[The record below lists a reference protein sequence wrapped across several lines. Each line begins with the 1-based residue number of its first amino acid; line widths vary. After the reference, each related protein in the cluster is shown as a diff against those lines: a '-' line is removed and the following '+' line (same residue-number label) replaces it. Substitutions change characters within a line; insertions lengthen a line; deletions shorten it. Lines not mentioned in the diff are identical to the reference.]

1 VGRAVLSRP
10 YNTLTPEARLE
21 EQERRYREQMG
32 AEKAERQRQLAE
44 AERKRKRKPKPKPK
58 GAS

>member
-1 VGRAVLSRP
+1 LSRP
-10 YNTLTPEARLE
+10 YSTLKPEARLE

-32 AEKAERQRQLAE
+32 AKKTERQKQLAE
-44 AERKRKRKPKPKPK
+44 AERGRKPKPR